1 MYKVFVTRIIPQ
13 EGLETLRKECHVE
26 VFPLDRPIT
35 RKELL
40 EVVRDKDGLLCLL
53 SDRVDKEVMEAGKGL
68 RIISNYAVGY
78 DNIDIEEA
86 TKRGIIVTNTPGVL
100 TEATAEMAWALL
112 FSVSRRI
119 VEGDGLVRSG
129 GFKGWAPMLLLGG
142 GVSGKTLGIVGAGRI
157 GQAMALMS
165 RGFGMKV
172 LYFARSRKE
181 VLESELGAE
190 KADLH
195 NLLRESDFVSLH
207 LPLTPET
214 HHLIGARELGLMK
227 RTAYLINTARG
238 PIIDEKALVEALRK
252 GTIAGAGLDVYEE
265 EPRLAPGLAEL
276 DNVVL
281 APHLGSATTE
291 TRRNMAVMAAEDL
304 VAALKGKRPKNVVNI
319 AVLKG

>member
-1 MYKVFVTRIIPQ
+1 MFKVFVTRIIPQ
-13 EGLETLRKECHVE
+13 EGLEMLRKECHVE

-35 RKELL
+35 REELL
-40 EVVRDKDGLLCLL
+40 EAVKDKDGLLCLL
-53 SDRVDKEVMEAGKGL
+53 SDRVDKEVMEAGRNL
-68 RIISNYAVGY
+68 RVISNYAVGY

-119 VEGDGLVRSG
+119 VEGDRLVRSG
-129 GFKGWAPMLLLGG
+129 GFKGWAPMLLLGSG
-142 GVSGKTLGIVGAGRI
+142 ASGKTLGIVGAGRI
-157 GQAMALMS
+157 GQAMALKS
-165 RGFGMKV
+165 RGFEMKV

-181 VLESELGAE
+181 TLERELGAE
-190 KADLH
+190 KAGLH
-195 NLLRESDFVSLH
+195 NLLRESDFVSIH

-214 HHLIGARELGLMK
+214 HHLIGAKELGLMK
-227 RTAYLINTARG
+227 KTAYLINTARG
-238 PIIDEKALVEALRK
+238 PIIDEKALVKALRK

-265 EPRLAPGLAEL
+265 EPRLAPGLAGL

-304 VAALKGKRPKNVVNI
+304 LAVLKGERAKNVVNQG
-319 AVLKG
+319 V